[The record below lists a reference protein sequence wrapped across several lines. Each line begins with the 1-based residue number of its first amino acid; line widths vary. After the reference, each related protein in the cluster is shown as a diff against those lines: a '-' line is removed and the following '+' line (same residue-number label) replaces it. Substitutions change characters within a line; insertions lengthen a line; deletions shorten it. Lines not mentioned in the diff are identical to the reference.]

1 MPTTPAIT
9 KDLPLPV
16 RIFHAAMEQQL
27 SLADYAQTL
36 GISADSLRAIVMA
49 QLNHVEPAILDQL
62 ANVYQQ
68 SPETLRDH
76 VWIAPPQESFAAW
89 LKRNM
94 EGISQHALRTRV
106 QLDAKTLKRFLNAEM
121 LPDSDQAERIA
132 RALYIDRREVARVVT
147 ANMVHQ
153 ADAKRLVDP
162 TSTSAEQRMPA
173 PPVTAAPATV
183 RSRRTR
189 SQNATSNAEPAAA
202 EGSAAIGAGVV
213 APALEGKHLPRATSP
228 RQAGTQTVDA
238 TRKSVTGPEGDLPR
252 LPVARRQPGAKTV
265 APLSAP
271 TTTSPMDLTHESG
284 APRIERPRRPG
295 ARRPTDTTA
304 AVSAPTLTVES
315 TIDLVPAPE
324 IDHRRQPASGR
335 QASTTPAAASEITTT
350 RPVGS
355 IAHRDNPTVAATDSE
370 TRDAFKAPN
379 QRVTRKQRRSGP
391 VSKHG
396 AADAAPPVII
406 PREVEVPASEGA
418 VERDPASDTA
428 PIATAAPVAVA
439 QPTGLAMKTDAA
451 LPRTPLSDVNGPA
464 FSTSD
469 ATAAPATAAIPP
481 ANTLRSAPPTAN
493 TTIALPP
500 AAAAVLSVVAAD
512 TTTLQLTAD
521 EVRLIRHWRQL
532 HPHGRR
538 ATLHYIGSLLVED

>member
-16 RIFHAAMEQQL
+16 RVFHAAMEQQL
-27 SLADYAQTL
+27 SLADYAQSL

-49 QLNHVEPAILDQL
+49 QLNPVEPAILNRL
-62 ANVYQQ
+62 ADVYQQ
-68 SPETLRDH
+68 SPETLRDR

-94 EGISQHALRTRV
+94 EGISQHALRRRV

-132 RALYIDRREVARVVT
+132 RTLYIDRREVARVVT
-147 ANMVHQ
+147 ATMVHQ
-153 ADAKRLVDP
+153 ADAQRLVDT

-173 PPVTAAPATV
+173 PAVTAAPATV

-189 SQNATSNAEPAAA
+189 SQNAISNAEPAAA
-202 EGSAAIGAGVV
+202 EGAAAIGAGV
-213 APALEGKHLPRATSP
+213 AASALEGKHLRRATSP
-228 RQAGTQTVDA
+228 RQASTQTV
-238 TRKSVTGPEGDLPR
+238 
-252 LPVARRQPGAKTV
+252 
-265 APLSAP
+265 APPSAP
-271 TTTSPMDLTHESG
+271 TTTSPMAPTHESG
-284 APRIERPRRPG
+284 APRVERPRRPG

-304 AVSAPTLTVES
+304 TVSAPTLTVES
-315 TIDLVPAPE
+315 TIDPVPAPQ
-324 IDHRRQPASGR
+324 IDHSRQPSSGR
-335 QASTTPAAASEITTT
+335 QAGTTTAAASEITTT
-350 RPVGS
+350 SPIGS
-355 IAHRDNPTVAATDSE
+355 IAHRDNPTAATTDSE

-379 QRVTRKQRRSGP
+379 QRITRKQRRSGP
-391 VSKHG
+391 VSKQG

-406 PREVEVPASEGA
+406 PREVEVSAGEGA
-418 VERDPASDTA
+418 VEREPASDTA
-428 PIATAAPVAVA
+428 PMATGAPAAVA

-451 LPRTPLSDVNGPA
+451 LPRTPPSDVNGPA

-469 ATAAPATAAIPP
+469 ATAASTTAAIPP

-493 TTIALPP
+493 TTIALAP
-500 AAAAVLSVVAAD
+500 ARAAVPSVVAAD